1 MSTTFR
7 LGRLGFEV
15 RDVGAWEAFATQVLG
30 LEVGARAEGSL
41 SLRCDDWAER
51 FVLTQGTA
59 DDVTTFAWEVD
70 DDDALGAAARRLRL
84 AGVEVRE
91 GTDEEARRRSVARFV
106 AARDP
111 AGHPVEVFFGAARAP
126 TRFRSER
133 LVSSFVT
140 GDQGLGHVVV
150 SATDPEKSR
159 RFYTEVLGFR
169 LSDRIACAVHG
180 HPVDVTFLHGGPRH
194 HAVAIGGPHKKRVH
208 HFMLEVASMDDVG
221 LAFDRALGG
230 GVRILQTLGRHPND
244 RMFSFYARTPSGFAF
259 EYGWG
264 GRTVDDTTWTPTTYD
279 RISEWGH
286 HPPLVFAPSAPA
298 PAPAP
303 APALASP
310 VPEGRFVAIGDG
322 LRVHYH
328 EYGVGPAVL
337 FLHGSGPGAS
347 GWSNFRHNVP
357 AFVAAGFRVLLPDT
371 LGYGYSSKPDVDYT
385 LDFLEGAVERFLGA
399 TGVTSCAVVGNSHG
413 GAMAIRLATRRSELV
428 RRLVLMAPGGLEE
441 RETYV
446 KMEGIRA
453 MMKAFTDPA
462 GITRASMRRVFEKQ
476 LFDPSLVTE
485 ELLDERTSIAELQ
498 PKRVLTSMQVPNL
511 AEELAAIACPVLAF
525 WGVDDKFCPMSGAIT
540 IATRCKDARVELL
553 TGCGHWVM
561 VEKRAVFDDAS
572 TRFLRGAAAP
582 KVAGAD
588 LGAGAP

>member
-15 RDVGAWEAFATQVLG
+15 RDLGAWEAFATQVLG

-51 FVLTQGTA
+51 FVLTQGAA
-59 DDVTTFAWEVD
+59 DDVTSFAWEVD
-70 DDDALGAAARRLRL
+70 DDEALGAVVRRLRG
-84 AGVEVRE
+84 AGVEARE
-91 GTDEEARRRSVARFV
+91 GSGEEAQRRGVERFV

-111 AGHPVEVFFGAARAP
+111 AGHPIEVFFGAARAASP
-126 TRFRSER
+126 FRAKR

-150 SATDPEKSR
+150 SAADPEQSR
-159 RFYTEVLGFR
+159 RFYGEVLGFR
-169 LSDRIACAVHG
+169 LSDRIACEVHG
-180 HPVDVTFLHGGPRH
+180 HAVDVTFLHGGPRH
-194 HAVAIGGPHKKRVH
+194 HAVAIGGPQKKRVH
-208 HFMLEVASMDDVG
+208 HFMVEVASLDDVG
-221 LAFDRALGG
+221 LAFDRALAG

-264 GRTVDDTTWTPTTYD
+264 GRTVDDATWKPTTYD

-286 HPPLVFAPSAPA
+286 HPPMVFASSAPA

-303 APALASP
+303 APASATALTPALTPSSP
-310 VPEGRFVAIGDG
+310 VPQGRFVAIGDG
-322 LRVHYH
+322 LRVHTH
-328 EYGVGPAVL
+328 EYGAGPVVL

-371 LGYGYSSKPDVDYT
+371 LGYGYSSKPDGVDYT
-385 LDFLEGAVERFLGA
+385 LDFLEGAVERFLDA
-399 TGVTSCAVVGNSHG
+399 MGVASCAVVGNSHG
-413 GAMAIRLATRRSELV
+413 GAMAIRLATRRPALV
-428 RRLVLMAPGGLEE
+428 TRLVLMAPGGLEE
-441 RETYV
+441 RETYM
-446 KMEGIRA
+446 KMDGIRA

-476 LFDPSLVTE
+476 LSDPSLVTD

-511 AEELAAIACPVLAF
+511 AGELSSIACPVLAF
-525 WGVDDKFCPMSGAIT
+525 WGVDDRFCPMSGAVT
-540 IATRCKDARVELL
+540 IATRCKEARVELL

-561 VEKRAVFDDAS
+561 VEKRPAFDDAS
-572 TRFLRGAAAP
+572 VRFLRGAP
-582 KVAGAD
+582 
-588 LGAGAP
+588 